1 MQSNPKQKG
10 SHRGSRLS
18 RSGGSS
24 STSAGVFSSSSAAI
38 CFSLSWLFIAK
49 NDTYIYIYILQLKSA
64 KIKCFVRFEK
74 AIITKKLNQ
83 KSHISVLGSKICSQK

>member
-1 MQSNPKQKG
+1 MQSNPKQEG
-10 SHRGSRLS
+10 SQRGSRLS

-49 NDTYIYIYILQLKSA
+49 NDTYIYILQLKSA